1 MSQARVF
8 STCSQIDGA
17 SEDQSIL
24 EELEA
29 LSSIYGS
36 EFFIVEPES
45 HVYAIRISS
54 PSNSAC
60 DNQSATLQFRYP
72 PGYPTS
78 EPLVYELQIPWLRGP
93 LFDRIR
99 DELAEQVSAA
109 DGLPVVH
116 SLVESVR
123 MFLDS
128 IPKNSNDQTHCGN
141 PKSSCEDSATY
152 GVVAQN
158 VVPSVQAHLNN
169 LPSLMPVAH
178 DSKPVELF
186 HGDPLV
192 DRKSVFQ
199 AHCCRAK
206 TIGEVSRF
214 ISTLLEDRKI
224 STATHNILAWRIL
237 TRPDGVASPVMHA
250 DCDDDGE
257 THAGSRLLHLLTI
270 SGVENVAVMVSRW
283 YGGIQLGPDRFKH
296 INNVARQ
303 LLMARGFL
311 GRQVPSEDSKSQKS
325 RYKKH
330 K

>member
-1 MSQARVF
+1 MSHFGIISKLIAFLR
-8 STCSQIDGA
+8 S
-17 SEDQSIL
+17 
-24 EELEA
+24 
-29 LSSIYGS
+29 
-36 EFFIVEPES
+36 
-45 HVYAIRISS
+45 VYAIRISP
-54 PSNSAC
+54 PSDSVC

-72 PGYPTS
+72 PGYPTK
-78 EPLVYELQIPWLRGP
+78 ERLVYELQIPWLRGP

-128 IPKNSNDQTHCGN
+128 TPKISTDQPDCGN
-141 PKSSCEDSATY
+141 PKSSCEGSATCS
-152 GVVAQN
+152 GVAQN

-178 DSKPVELF
+178 DSKPLELF

-237 TRPDGVASPVMHA
+237 TRLDGAASSVIHS

-303 LLMARGFL
+303 LLMAHGFL
-311 GRQVPSEDSKSQKS
+311 GRQMPPEDSKSRKS
-325 RYKKH
+325 RHKKH